1 MSGGR
6 AHGVSRR
13 TFLGAAVGLVG
24 ATALGRS
31 TPAQARGLRALS
43 PASVGLSASATSGG
57 STGLSS
63 PAASGAMAAPVPQAT
78 PTVEVIGASSGGI
91 PLTAYW
97 LGEGATPVIVQGAIH
112 GGYEINTSRLT
123 FQLRDYYQAHLD
135 EIPTGLRIAFM
146 PEANPDGIALDSR
159 FYLSDVDPNRN
170 WDTAD
175 WVADAYDGDGRLRHN
190 LGGTAPMSE
199 PETRAMADWFLALR
213 PAVVVQYHSQGSFVV
228 GTRELAEPYAAATGY
243 RLPTP
248 GGGLGGLLPYRA
260 TGTLGRWLSDHD
272 LGSVLIETANHRDP
286 EFDRNL
292 RGLRAVLRAV
302 AAG

>member
-1 MSGGR
+1 MGGAR
-6 AHGVSRR
+6 AHRVSRR
-13 TFLGAAVGLVG
+13 MVLAAAAGLVG
-24 ATALGRS
+24 AAALGPS
-31 TPAQARGLRALS
+31 TRAQARGLGTAF
-43 PASVGLSASATSGG
+43 
-57 STGLSS
+57 
-63 PAASGAMAAPVPQAT
+63 AASGAPISLAAASGVPTAPAAASGTMAAPLSQAT
-78 PTVEVIGASSGGI
+78 PVVEVIGASSGGI

-112 GGYEINTSRLT
+112 GGYEVNTSWLT
-123 FQLRDYYQAHLD
+123 FQLRDYYQAHPD
-135 EIPTGLRIAFM
+135 EIPASLRIAFM

-159 FYLSDVDPNRN
+159 FYLSNVDPNRN

-199 PETRAMADWFLALR
+199 PETRAMAAWFLALR

-260 TGTLGRWLSDHD
+260 TGTMGRWLSDNN
-272 LGSVLIETANHRDP
+272 LGSVLIETANHHDP

-302 AAG
+302 TTG